1 MLLIKENSKR
11 KASFNL
17 SVSKTMVGSRVDTIN
32 LSQFCSDIVSLTSQA
47 SHTLEL
53 QQRITKL

>member
-17 SVSKTMVGSRVDTIN
+17 SVGKTMVGSRVDTIN
-32 LSQFCSDIVSLTSQA
+32 FSQFCLDIFSLTSKA